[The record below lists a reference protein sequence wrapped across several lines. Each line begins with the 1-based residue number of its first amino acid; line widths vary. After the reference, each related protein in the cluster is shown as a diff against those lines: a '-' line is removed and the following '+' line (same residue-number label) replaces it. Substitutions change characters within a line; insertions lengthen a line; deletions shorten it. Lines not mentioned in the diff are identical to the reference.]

1 MPRITVDEIS
11 RKEFSF
17 ANKGYNQKEV
27 DDFLDD
33 ICDEMERMEA
43 EIMDLKQKTS
53 VVRPIA
59 QEPAAVSEENEKSF
73 REVLAMAVQ
82 VKEEAIRKAKEDADA
97 IRSKAETEAAERL
110 DGLAGERKSLEEE
123 VAALRKTAAD
133 YRTRFEALLQAQ
145 QEALEKASDLFS
157 GADRNDRTGGDFIC
171 LDSGRTDG
179 GCGTWIPSCRSRR
192 T

>member
-33 ICDEMERMEA
+33 ICDEMERMES

-53 VVRPIA
+53 VVRPVA
-59 QEPAAVSEENEKSF
+59 PEPAAVSAENEPSF

-82 VKEEAIRKAKEDADA
+82 VKEEAIRKAKEDAEA
-97 IRSKAETEAAERL
+97 IRTKAENEAAERL
-110 DGLAGERKSLEEE
+110 DGLSEERKELEQE

-133 YRTRFEALLQAQ
+133 YRARFEALLQAQ
-145 QEALEKASDLFS
+145 QEALEKASDLF
-157 GADRNDRTGGDFIC
+157 
-171 LDSGRTDG
+171 
-179 GCGTWIPSCRSRR
+179 
-192 T
+192 

>member
-33 ICDEMERMEA
+33 ICDEMERMES

-53 VVRPIA
+53 VVRPVS
-59 QEPAAVSEENEKSF
+59 QEPAAVSAENEQSF

-82 VKEEAIRKAKEDADA
+82 VKEEAIRKAKEDAEA
-97 IRSKAETEAAERL
+97 IRTKAENEAAERL
-110 DGLAGERKSLEEE
+110 DGLSEERKSLEAE
-123 VAALRKTAAD
+123 VAALRKAAAD
-133 YRTRFEALLQAQ
+133 YRAQFEALLQAQ
-145 QEALEKASDLFS
+145 QEALEKASDLF
-157 GADRNDRTGGDFIC
+157 
-171 LDSGRTDG
+171 
-179 GCGTWIPSCRSRR
+179 
-192 T
+192 